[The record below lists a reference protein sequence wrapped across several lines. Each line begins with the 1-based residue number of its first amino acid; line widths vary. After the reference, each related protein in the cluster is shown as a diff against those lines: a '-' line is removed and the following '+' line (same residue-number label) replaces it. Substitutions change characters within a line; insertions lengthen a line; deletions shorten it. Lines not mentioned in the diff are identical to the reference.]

1 MIELLGKQ
9 HNRTDFDCG
18 KELLNFY
25 LKYQAGQDVARKLS
39 ACFVLPD
46 RSTNRSTD
54 RDVPGVD
61 RSTDPGTDRIQGYYT
76 LSNNSIPLGSLPDHI
91 RKKLPKTYFSIPATL
106 LGRLAIDKD
115 YQKRGIGKILLI
127 DALKRSYE
135 VSHEIG
141 SFAVVV
147 DPMDEEAEAFYEQYD
162 FIKLPDSGK
171 MFIAIPTL
179 KQLFG

>member
-9 HNRTDFDCG
+9 HNRADFDCG

-46 RSTNRSTD
+46 RNTNLSTD
-54 RDVPGVD
+54 HDV
-61 RSTDPGTDRIQGYYT
+61 PGTDRIQGYYT
-76 LSNNSIPLGSLPDHI
+76 LSNNSIPLSSLPEHI